1 MKEIQK
7 HVSELGK
14 WVEGDKENRAIIVIA
29 AQIKNRQG
37 NSYELDTAVSYS
49 GQGETLVSS
58 LEDAL
63 SDDKN
68 LRELTLH
75 AMEEMTINKI
85 LKTFEK

>member
-1 MKEIQK
+1 MKSIQK

-14 WVEGDKENRAIIVIA
+14 WVEEDKENRAIIVIA
-29 AQIKNRQG
+29 AKITNREKD
-37 NSYELDTAVSYS
+37 SYNLDTAVSYS
-49 GQGETLVSS
+49 GRGETLVSS

-75 AMEEMTINKI
+75 AMEEMAIGKI